1 MAGKNRRGSG
11 RPAPRSFRELLIE
24 QAFGVMI
31 IAGITF
37 VLAVAVGLAAE
48 FFLRSITSLILAFF
62 ILLVI
67 ILIGVVFDAIGVAVA
82 VAQEPP
88 FHAKAADR
96 VRGALEALHLIR
108 RADRVASFCN
118 DVVGDVCGTISGA
131 IGATIALRLLFI
143 QPDWSELVVAVIMTG
158 LIAAT
163 TVGAKAA
170 SKTVA
175 INQAND
181 IIFGVGR
188 TLAWWGYLTGW
199 SITNNDKKG
208 QKKRTR

>member
-1 MAGKNRRGSG
+1 MALKKRRS
-11 RPAPRSFRELLIE
+11 SYE
-24 QAFGVMI
+24 QFIGVMI

-37 VLAVAVGLAAE
+37 GLAIIVSLTAE

-62 ILLVI
+62 ILLTI
-67 ILIGVVFDAIGVAVA
+67 IMIGVVFDAIGVAVA

-96 VRGALEALHLIR
+96 VRGAAEALHLIR
-108 RADRVASFCN
+108 RADRVANFCG

-131 IGATIALRLLFI
+131 MGATIALRVLFI
-143 QPDWSELVVAVIMTG
+143 QPSWNELAVAVVMTG

-163 TVGAKAA
+163 TVGAKAVG
-170 SKTVA
+170 KTLA

-181 IIFGVGR
+181 IMFGVGR
-188 TLAWWGYLTGW
+188 TLAWLSYLTGR
-199 SITNNDKKG
+199 SIINGDKRG

>member
-1 MAGKNRRGSG
+1 MVGKNRRSSS
-11 RPAPRSFRELLIE
+11 RLAPRSFRELLLGEISD
-24 QAFGVMI
+24 VMI

-37 VLAVAVGLAAE
+37 VLAIVVSLVTE
-48 FFLRSITSLILAFF
+48 YFLRSIISLILAFS
-62 ILLVI
+62 ILLFI

-96 VRGALEALHLIR
+96 VRGAAEALQLIR
-108 RADRVASFCN
+108 RADRVANFCS

-131 IGATIALRLLFI
+131 IGATITLRLLFI
-143 QPDWSELVVAVIMTG
+143 RPGWSELVVAVIMTG

-163 TVGAKAA
+163 TVGGKVIG
-170 SKTVA
+170 KTLA

-181 IIFGVGR
+181 IMFGVGR
-188 TLAWWGYLTGW
+188 SLAWWSYLTGW
-199 SITNNDKKG
+199 SIMNGDKRG

>member
-1 MAGKNRRGSG
+1 MALKKQ
-11 RPAPRSFRELLIE
+11 RSSFE
-24 QAFGVMI
+24 QFIGVMI

-37 VLAVAVGLAAE
+37 GLAITVSLTAE

-62 ILLVI
+62 ILLTI
-67 ILIGVVFDAIGVAVA
+67 ILIGVLFDVIGVAVA

-96 VRGALEALHLIR
+96 VRGAAEALQLIR
-108 RADRVASFCN
+108 RADRVANFCN

-131 IGATIALRLLFI
+131 VGATIALRLLFI
-143 QPDWSELVVAVIMTG
+143 QPSWSELVVTVVMTG

-170 SKTVA
+170 GKTFA
-175 INQAND
+175 ITQAND
-181 IIFGVGR
+181 IMFGVGR
-188 TLAWWGYLTGW
+188 TLAWWNYLTGR
-199 SITNNDKKG
+199 SIPNGDKRG

>member
-1 MAGKNRRGSG
+1 MGKNRRNSS
-11 RPAPRSFRELLIE
+11 RPMPRSFGDLLREQLP
-24 QAFGVMI
+24 GVMI

-37 VLAVAVGLAAE
+37 VLAIVVSLVTE
-48 FFLRSITSLILAFF
+48 YFLRSITSLLIAFF
-62 ILLVI
+62 ILLII
-67 ILIGVVFDAIGVAVA
+67 ILIGVLFDAIGVAVA

-96 VRGALEALHLIR
+96 VRGASEALQLIR

-143 QPDWSELVVAVIMTG
+143 RPSWSELVAAVIMTG
-158 LIAAT
+158 LIAAA
-163 TVGAKAA
+163 TVGGKALG
-170 SKTVA
+170 KTFA
-175 INQAND
+175 INQAHK
-181 IIFGVGR
+181 IMFGVGR

-199 SITNNDKKG
+199 SIAMGDRKG
-208 QKKRTR
+208 QKRKTR